1 MGEFS
6 AVVTGWSVPVLTAGM
21 HITSATAIRLGMDE
35 EQLERWRDEDEGK
48 SQSLKKRR
56 RSVDWKS

>member
-1 MGEFS
+1 MN
-6 AVVTGWSVPVLTAGM
+6 
-21 HITSATAIRLGMDE
+21 SATVIRLGMDE

-48 SQSLKKRR
+48 SQSMKKRR